1 MRVHPSVMRAKLEAM
16 TEGARIATHQLWGT
30 AAAAV

>member
-1 MRVHPSVMRAKLEAM
+1 VIAKLEAM